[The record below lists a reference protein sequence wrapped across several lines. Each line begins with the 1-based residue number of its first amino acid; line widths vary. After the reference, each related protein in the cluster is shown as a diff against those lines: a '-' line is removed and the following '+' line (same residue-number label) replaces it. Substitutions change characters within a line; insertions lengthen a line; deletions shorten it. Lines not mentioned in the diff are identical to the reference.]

1 MRTATTLPD
10 DEPNW
15 SYGLGVMVFPAW
27 VGHTGTIED
36 ARTFTIDLP
45 NGYTVS
51 VLSATTK
58 VPSGEDLLEE
68 FMPEIVTL
76 AALPAT

>member
-1 MRTATTLPD
+1 
-10 DEPNW
+10 
-15 SYGLGVMVFPAW
+15 

-51 VLSATTK
+51 VLSATGK